1 MQIVAFNG
9 MESARTEDLLRQSF
23 KLRAQVFD
31 GRLHWDVR
39 VSGGQE
45 RDIFDRLQP
54 TYLAAETRDEVV
66 VGCVRLLPASG
77 PTMLSTVFSK
87 LLSDRP
93 LVDLCHFVEASRFCV
108 DTGRH
113 RSEHALHDA
122 TRSLFAAMVEWSLQH
137 GYTGVVAVVDLR
149 MERVL
154 RRAGWVL
161 SRLGPPQPMGVTS
174 GVAGQLAVSA
184 SLLRALRPQDYGL
197 LDLHGKTL
205 QPGSHEQ
212 RRSCSTA
219 VGAWLPPQL

>member
-1 MQIVAFNG
+1 MQIIAFNG

-31 GRLHWDVR
+31 GRLRWDVR

-54 TYLAAETRDEVV
+54 TYLAAVTRDDIV

-77 PTMLSTVFSK
+77 PTMLSTVFSR
-87 LLSDRP
+87 LLSDRA
-93 LVDLCHFVEASRFCV
+93 LVDLCQFAEASRFCV

-113 RSEHALHDA
+113 RSGHALHDA
-122 TRSLFAAMVEWSLQH
+122 TRSLFAAMVDWSLQS
-137 GYTGVVAVVDLR
+137 GYAGVVAVVDLR

-174 GVAGQLAVSA
+174 GVAGQLAVSE
-184 SLLRALRPQDYGL
+184 SQLRALRPRDYRL
-197 LDLHGKTL
+197 LDLRGETL
-205 QPGSHEQ
+205 KPAGHAK
-212 RRSCSTA
+212 RSCIA
-219 VGAWLPPQL
+219 IGAGCPPQL